1 MNFENKT
8 IELKDG
14 RKCVLRPT
22 VPNDAQ
28 SMIEYLKIISG
39 ETEFVLR
46 NADEVYF
53 TEEKEREILQAKLD
67 SPNELMMVAEIDGE
81 NAGNCSIG
89 SRGGLRRIKHRCGFA
104 IALKKRY
111 WNLGIGTAMTDYAM
125 ELAEKMGYEQ
135 AELEVVDGNDRAKAL
150 YEKAGFEVTGKHL
163 RALKYDDGSY
173 RDDYIMVKI
182 FE

>member
-8 IELKDG
+8 IVIKDG
-14 RKCVLRPT
+14 RKCILRPT
-22 VPNDAQ
+22 VPDDAQ
-28 SMIEYLKIISG
+28 SMIEYLKIISE

-46 NADEVYF
+46 NADEVHY
-53 TEEKEREILQAKLD
+53 TEENERALLQAKLD

-104 IALKKRY
+104 IALKKSY
-111 WNLGIGTAMTDYAM
+111 WNLGIGTAMIKYAL

-135 AELEVVDGNDRAKAL
+135 TELEVVDGNDRAKTL

-173 RDDYIMVKI
+173 RDEYIMVKI
-182 FE
+182 LK